1 MTDPVSNYSG
11 QRLHWDF
18 RRGRIFAG
26 GALVA
31 GSPVAQLTTIRAA
44 AAAAPTYD
52 GGLVDFAA
60 NATRNSDRGVLI
72 ERTSTQLLTNSALI
86 GAVLG
91 EVGNGGSLP
100 IGWNV
105 TPGVIPTVEDF
116 ANAGPGPSHCTVKVW
131 FDNTANIEIATVRL
145 NLEEIGAVLVPASRA
160 VCFSGTATVLELV
173 NAFDPQMRSIIRN
186 GAAELDGDDGA
197 ETIASIGTPTPF
209 AIVPDISP
217 TGVSVNP
224 VATVRINAGAIGY
237 MRIKLAAAQTE
248 EGTSPTTWIRT
259 TPNVYAGA
267 DLYPYYPFT
276 GGSVGVVGG
285 GGSGALPAGVSNSSL
300 SGIEVLAH
308 DTEETGDR
316 TLRLTVVGNPTTERT
331 GVLRL
336 CPNNY
341 FTAAPGQRWQ
351 AGLIA
356 RVISVSAGVQPR
368 LSLAGRTSGGASTGA
383 QTTNLPVGRK
393 AETLVTGV
401 LQALSQ
407 FATGAINIT
416 AAAGT
421 TAVVEIRLFRPT
433 MRLMSL
439 VSAASG
445 PVTRDVDRVSITS
458 AAAAFALPCTIV
470 IDHEHRSLDADQTAL
485 SIAYG
490 NRRVRLLLGDV
501 VGAVVEDGDDV
512 LASLTQPAN
521 GAHGA
526 MKLAVSITN
535 TGISVGYPDGAGY
548 GHGSAVLPALGAC
561 NAAWLGS
568 DNGAKP
574 CTGFAREI
582 SVQAGAVP
590 AANLAARTR
599 DEWGPRHFRQR
610 VGLSRP
616 PALADVQAFAG
627 NIVDTPGPTYSTFP
641 IDRSARYYRRSNGGA
656 AITSVLPSA
665 AAANAA
671 VAFFR
676 ITIINTGSGTN
687 TITAP
692 DGGIVT
698 PTFEGTETSYV
709 QPGNSYTMFVS
720 DGVRWFWYT
729 IAGAP
734 FSPPAEVRCVSIYGP
749 DRPGNENR
757 DQLYGPNVAEF
768 YAVIDNVRSMHAFV
782 IEQMNAYL
790 ETGDLNAAARCAK
803 TMLIWCR
810 HPYWIGPTTLDQV
823 GLSSLTN
830 LPEAPIA
837 ICYALFG
844 IRFANV
850 LTAAETKDITD
861 WVDARMQD
869 TRIRFVPL
877 RDQAL
882 ADQIANGWTISGLQN
897 HSWKWAMAN
906 ALAAI
911 ALNRA
916 DYLADARQL
925 FKVAMDDT
933 AAVPETIGAFA
944 NEIARGDRCVN
955 YEMLALSWL
964 LGASEVLIGC
974 GFDCYAYQGG
984 IFVPA
989 IDFAMRACDTPEIVT
1004 AEQTRMRDLG
1014 VTGTQYPITPTSQ
1027 LGIGFGNVQDDST
1040 GQFLFAESRV
1050 AAGYL
1055 GWRKVTDAQ
1064 VAWKALWAPRWEVYE
1079 NAYTSRVGGAQK
1091 TLNPLAPATPVVGL
1105 RPL

>member
-11 QRLHWDF
+11 HRLHWDF
-18 RRGRIFAG
+18 RRGRRFAA
-26 GALVA
+26 GALVG

-44 AAAAPTYD
+44 AGAAPTYD
-52 GGLVDFAA
+52 GGLATFAA
-60 NATRNSDRGVLI
+60 NATRHSDRGALV

-91 EVGNGGSLP
+91 EVGNGGALP

-105 TPGVIPTVEDF
+105 TPGVIPTNEGF
-116 ANAGPGPSHCTVKVW
+116 ANAGPDPSWCTVKVW
-131 FDNTANIEIATVRL
+131 FDNTGNPEIATVRL
-145 NLEEIGAVLVPASRA
+145 NLEEIGAVLVPASRK
-160 VCFSGTATVLELV
+160 VCFSGVATVLELS
-173 NAFDPQMRSIIRN
+173 NAFDPQLRTIIRN

-197 ETIASIGTPTPF
+197 TTIASLNTPTPF
-209 AIVPDISP
+209 PVVPDISP

-237 MRIKLAAAQTE
+237 MRIKLEAVQVE

-259 TPNVYAGA
+259 TPDVYAGA
-267 DLYPYYPFT
+267 DLYPYYPFAGGADGTLGAGGLLPT
-276 GGSVGVVGG
+276 G
-285 GGSGALPAGVSNSSL
+285 LSNSSMSL
-300 SGIEVLAH
+300 IEVLAH

-316 TLRLTVVGNPTTERT
+316 TLRLTVIGNPTTERT

-341 FTAAPGQRWQ
+341 FAAAPGQRWQ
-351 AGLIA
+351 AGLVA

-368 LSLAGRTSGGASTGA
+368 LSLAGRTSGGASTGPGG
-383 QTTNLPVGRK
+383 TTNLPIGRK
-393 AETLVTGV
+393 AETLATGPMA
-401 LQALSQ
+401 ALTQ
-407 FATGAINIT
+407 FASAAINVT

-421 TAVVEIRLFRPT
+421 TAVVEIRLLQPT

-439 VSAASG
+439 TAAASG
-445 PVTRDVDRVSITS
+445 PVVRDVDIVSIAP
-458 AAAAFALPCTIV
+458 AATAFALPCTIM
-470 IDHEHRSLDADQTAL
+470 IDHEHRSLDPDQTAL

-490 NRRVRLLLGDV
+490 NRRVRLLLGEQ
-501 VGAVVEDGDDV
+501 VGAVVEDGEDV

-526 MKLAVSITN
+526 MKLAVSITS

-548 GHGSAVLPALGAC
+548 GHASAALPALGNC
-561 NAAWLGS
+561 TGAWLGS

-582 SVQAGAVP
+582 TVQAGAVP

-782 IEQMNAYL
+782 IEQMNAYV
-790 ETGDLNAAARCAK
+790 ESGDLGAAARAAR
-803 TMLIWCR
+803 TLVEWCGAD
-810 HPYWIGPTTLDQV
+810 YWSGPTTLDQV

-837 ICYALFG
+837 VCYALFG
-844 IRFANV
+844 IRFAGV
-850 LTAAETKDITD
+850 LTAGETQVITD
-861 WVDARMQD
+861 WIERRMQD

-925 FKVAMDDT
+925 FKVAMNDT
-933 AAVPETIGAFA
+933 AAVPATIGAFA

-964 LGASEVLIGC
+964 LGASEVLIGF
-974 GFDCYAYQGG
+974 GFDCYGYHDG

-989 IDFAMRACDTPEIVT
+989 IDFAMRACDAPEIVT

-1027 LGIGFGNVQDDST
+1027 LGIGFGNAQDDST

-1064 VAWKALWAPRWEVYE
+1064 VAWKALWAPRWDIYE

-1091 TLNPLAPATPVVGL
+1091 TLYPLAPATPVVGL
-1105 RPL
+1105 RSL